1 MTMKEN
7 LYLKMNYLAWI
18 GGAPLIRRVEI
29 ARPHVANVDIG
40 HSLEFSQTKFVRNT
54 NCVEHQVVQK
64 KPTKPFVNVVT
75 M

>member
-1 MTMKEN
+1 M
-7 LYLKMNYLAWI
+7 
-18 GGAPLIRRVEI
+18 GI
-29 ARPHVANVDIG
+29 ARPHAANVDIG

>member
-1 MTMKEN
+1 M
-7 LYLKMNYLAWI
+7 
-18 GGAPLIRRVEI
+18 GEI

-40 HSLEFSQTKFVRNT
+40 HSLEFSKTKFFRNT

>member
-1 MTMKEN
+1 MEPC
-7 LYLKMNYLAWI
+7 LALI
-18 GGAPLIRRVEI
+18 FTDRGRYQGGAPLIRRVEI

-40 HSLEFSQTKFVRNT
+40 HSLEFSKTKFVRNT